1 MALPIMQ
8 LQSLMISDLTKVLS
22 FIFTKN
28 LAELWLNH
36 FRFFFKKF
44 DKGTIEDQAI
54 LGELK
59 RSNSERASAF
69 TSFIESNKQVNTFNY
84 RKIFLHFLKAKLCFS
99 LYKIKY
105 ILFSYPGLI
114 LNKILAI

>member
-1 MALPIMQ
+1 MENQMALPIMQ

-36 FRFFFKKF
+36 FRFFLKKF

-69 TSFIESNKQVNTFNY
+69 TSFIESNKQVNT
-84 RKIFLHFLKAKLCFS
+84 
-99 LYKIKY
+99 
-105 ILFSYPGLI
+105 
-114 LNKILAI
+114 